1 MDMQAKLEEWKEK
14 KRKRDENSSS
24 KKNIATGGPLA
35 KKGQVAAGHGS
46 TSKLRAPSTL
56 KTVPTLKH
64 AHASKP
70 LVVSN
75 ASNGRIVA
83 AKRTS
88 SLGTLARS
96 TPRVA
101 VAPARSGRI
110 NARMLNPSTKAPPPS
125 AFSSHDESKDA
136 SISSD
141 ASNVASEAS
150 STSPTNTTQT
160 SDRASSYTGSASLEH
175 THDAP
180 RRILNKKRLS
190 HGEAHWESDIATAI
204 EASTSKLTSR
214 SSSLPTLA
222 VHHST
227 HSSLTK
233 RRLSNEAML
242 DALAK
247 HDSPTRVLR
256 RVSLDAPS
264 SVVTKPTED
273 RRASYEVTPS
283 KRRSSLTSGNG
294 GGALRVLANK
304 PPDSSDDED
313 DDVLSSSIPED
324 RELPQHHARGQ
335 LRRKSSSS
343 RLSVSRAPFRTSL
356 DPSVEE
362 QNHDKSRA
370 KFTLDDFKYTDKK
383 LGFGKFGYVYLAKQR
398 TAAETEV
405 ALKVLTKSNMDEV
418 GIRSLKM
425 EVEIQSRLKHPHIL
439 RLYRYFHED
448 SLAYLVLEYA
458 PHGSLQRLLSDQP
471 RGYFAEAVAVAFV
484 HQVVRAVQY
493 LHARHVI
500 HRDIKPEN
508 LLLGTLDTIK
518 VADFGLA
525 IHAPP
530 PNRKRRHFC
539 GTPEYMSPE
548 IVDHQEYSVEVDV
561 WSVGIVAYELLVGH
575 TPFRGDNVFHNIQTW
590 YTHKLQNPDMA
601 VPGLDE
607 CDHVSPMAK
616 QFVHGLLAPAATR
629 WSLDQ
634 AMQHP
639 WLAGG
644 AIKHLPVPRVDA

>member
-1 MDMQAKLEEWKEK
+1 MYKLLEEHKNTHFRFTTATIDATMPRLSEA
-14 KRKRDENSSS
+14 DEAVLAKDREEHPECTHSTTISSS
-24 KKNIATGGPLA
+24 CRSINGDRQCET
-35 KKGQVAAGHGS
+35 
-46 TSKLRAPSTL
+46 LRRIFRKCP
-56 KTVPTLKH
+56 
-64 AHASKP
+64 
-70 LVVSN
+70 
-75 ASNGRIVA
+75 GRQ
-83 AKRTS
+83 
-88 SLGTLARS
+88 
-96 TPRVA
+96 
-101 VAPARSGRI
+101 PALILDVKDQTQDNSVEA
-110 NARMLNPSTKAPPPS
+110 NTDSD
-125 AFSSHDESKDA
+125 SHDAVLDPFQLFRSRGGIQHDDGGMSPFRGGFMGQPPHPFESMDDIMQEMLRPFGFG
-136 SISSD
+136 SFGFGPSD
-141 ASNVASEAS
+141 NDD
-150 STSPTNTTQT
+150 N
-160 SDRASSYTGSASLEH
+160 G
-175 THDAP
+175 
-180 RRILNKKRLS
+180 KRLS
-190 HGEAHWESDIATAI
+190 HGEANWESDIATAI

-222 VHHST
+222 VHHRT

-256 RVSLDAPS
+256 R
-264 SVVTKPTED
+264 
-273 RRASYEVTPS
+273 
-283 KRRSSLTSGNG
+283 
-294 GGALRVLANK
+294 
-304 PPDSSDDED
+304 
-313 DDVLSSSIPED
+313 
-324 RELPQHHARGQ
+324 
-335 LRRKSSSS
+335 
-343 RLSVSRAPFRTSL
+343 
-356 DPSVEE
+356 
-362 QNHDKSRA
+362 
-370 KFTLDDFKYTDKK
+370 K

-405 ALKVLTKSNMDEV
+405 ALKV
-418 GIRSLKM
+418 
-425 EVEIQSRLKHPHIL
+425 QQQPFFHPHIL

-575 TPFRGDNVFHNIQTW
+575 TPFRGDVRDSSPSS
-590 YTHKLQNPDMA
+590 L
-601 VPGLDE
+601 
-607 CDHVSPMAK
+607 HVVSTSCC
-616 QFVHGLLAPAATR
+616 L
-629 WSLDQ
+629 S
-634 AMQHP
+634 
-639 WLAGG
+639 
-644 AIKHLPVPRVDA
+644 